1 MRSFSRETWLTP
13 PHNRSSFQQV
23 QSLFPTARLRRGGAP
38 ATPFTTDPVEIDH
51 IRFGGESGDKYPIQ
65 EFLTNSYTDAFLIV
79 RNGVLIHEHYDNGM
93 QPDSL
98 HLLNSISKTFL
109 GMLAGR
115 LVGQGVVDPE
125 TRVAAYVPHLAGTA
139 FDQTTVRQALDM
151 TGAVKSG
158 EDYANRSDDFWVE
171 TAVLGWRPDL
181 AAKAGT
187 TSLKAYAGSRH
198 ETERGDGQGFHYRTL
213 LTNIVAMVLEGAAQ
227 TPVNELMEAQ
237 LWQKLRPESD
247 ANVVVD
253 AEGFPYFGAGMS
265 ATARDLA
272 RFGQML
278 LSDGTVEGEQVIPA
292 EWIRSTRNGSAEQRA
307 HFAATGYALMF
318 NDGHYQNQTWAS
330 AADGVLICIGIYGQT
345 IYVHQPSGLVIVK
358 LSTHPEPANDRL
370 YAHTFLAMRALAK
383 GLAR

>member
-23 QSLFPTARLRRGGAP
+23 QSLFPTVRLRRGGAP
-38 ATPFTTDPVEIDH
+38 ETPFTTDPVEIDH
-51 IRFGGESGDKYPIQ
+51 IRFGGESGEKYSIQ
-65 EFLTNSYTDAFLIV
+65 EFLANSYTDALLIV

-93 QPDSL
+93 QADSL

-115 LVGQGVVDPE
+115 LVGEGVVDPE
-125 TRVAAYVPHLAGTA
+125 ARVAAYVPHLAGTA

-187 TSLKAYAGSRH
+187 TSLKAFAVSRI

-265 ATARDLA
+265 ASARDLA
-272 RFGQML
+272 RFGQL
-278 LSDGTVEGEQVIPA
+278 LLNDGAVDGEQVVPA
-292 EWIRSTRNGSAEQRA
+292 DWVRSTRDGSDDRRA
-307 HFAATGYALMF
+307 HFAATDYALMF
-318 NDGHYQNQTWAS
+318 NRGHYQNQTWAS
-330 AADGVLICIGIYGQT
+330 TADGVLICIGIYGQT
-345 IYVHQPSGLVIVK
+345 IYVHQPSRMVIVK

-370 YAHTFLAMRALAK
+370 FAHTFMAMRALAK

>member
-1 MRSFSRETWLTP
+1 MRSFSRKTWLTP

-38 ATPFTTDPVEIDH
+38 ETPFATDPVEIDH
-51 IRFGGESGDKYPIQ
+51 IRFGGDSGEKYPIQ
-65 EFLTNSYTDAFLIV
+65 EFLANSYTDALLIL

-93 QPDSL
+93 QADSL

-115 LVGQGVVDPE
+115 LVGEGVVDPE
-125 TRVAAYVPHLAGTA
+125 ARVAAYVPHLTGTA
-139 FDQTTVRQALDM
+139 FDQTTLRQALDM

-158 EDYANRSDDFWVE
+158 EDYANWSDDFWVE

-187 TSLKAYAGSRH
+187 ASLKAYAGSRN

-265 ATARDLA
+265 ASARDLA
-272 RFGQML
+272 RFGQL
-278 LSDGTVEGEQVIPA
+278 LLNNGAVDGEQVVPA
-292 EWIRSTRNGSAEQRA
+292 DWVRSTRDGSDDRRA
-307 HFAATGYALMF
+307 HFAATDYALMF

-345 IYVHQPSGLVIVK
+345 IYVHQPSQMVIVK

-370 YAHTFLAMRALAK
+370 YAHTFMAMRALAK